1 MNWVTV
7 GSLTVPIA
15 QLALGLAFAIAACY
29 LWLTKKQALL
39 DVYGNAVL
47 LFILVWKLSV
57 LVFSF
62 ELIVQAP
69 LSLLYFNGGKPGF
82 WLAIAVVFLYLAWK
96 GPAVPWKQTIKLWM
110 VVMVLYEILV
120 PLIYGH
126 AGWEVWVRLAGGAFF
141 IGWRALSF
149 LQALSLFTLW
159 QLLFESLTDGLFST
173 NGWVYIAVAIFLGMM
188 RRRRQIE

>member
-1 MNWVTV
+1 MNWITV

-69 LSLLYFNGGKPGF
+69 LSLLYFNGGKQGF
-82 WLAIAVVFLYLAWK
+82 WLAMAAVFLYLAWK
-96 GPAVPWKQTIKLWM
+96 GPTVPWKQTIKLWM
-110 VVMVLYEILV
+110 AVMVLYEILV

-126 AGWEVWVRLAGGAFF
+126 VGWEVWVRLAGGAFF

-173 NGWVYIAVAIFLGMM
+173 NGWVYIAVAIFFGMI